1 MGGIIRFFVF
11 FVVPISLFILWIGG
25 YLTPRVEPGYA
36 EEEVKKVIKLPT
48 TKVEKTIIEKTYQV
62 DGSVISNNTAKVA
75 TKLMAKV
82 LKINVKEG
90 DYVKKGQL
98 LAVLDDSEIRQ
109 NIKEAKAGLE
119 ELSKAREEALSGLKA
134 AEAGYAF
141 AKRTYERFKNLY
153 KENAVSKQQLEEIE
167 TKMIGAKAQVDA
179 IKAKLKQLD
188 AKEKQVKA
196 KLKYAKIMQG
206 YAYVKAPF
214 DGVIIKKMNDVGD
227 MAAPGMPIFIIG
239 DKNLKFL
246 SMIDESLINKVNIGD
261 KVDIY
266 IPSTGKSYTAQI
278 IEKSNSI
285 DPMNRTF
292 SIKAKLPQDSSL
304 KPGMYGKI
312 KIKTGQEEKI
322 LIPETA
328 VIKWGQLNAVY
339 TVDKD
344 GIAHLT
350 FVKVGD
356 IVDGKVEIISGLKPG
371 VEIVS
376 SETNKA
382 CEGCKVR

>member
-1 MGGIIRFFVF
+1 MKSVIRFVVF
-11 FVVPISLFILWIGG
+11 FIIPIAVFILWIGG
-25 YLTPRVEPGYA
+25 YLSPRVEPGYA
-36 EEEVKKVIKLPT
+36 EEEVKQTVKLPT
-48 TKVEKTIIEKTYQV
+48 MVVKPEKVEKTYQV
-62 DGSVISNNTAKVA
+62 DGSVVSNNNAKVA
-75 TKLMAKV
+75 TKLMAKI

-196 KLKYAKIMQG
+196 KLKYAKIMQS
-206 YAYVKAPF
+206 YAYIKAPF

-239 DKNLKFL
+239 DKNLKFM
-246 SMIDESLINKVNIGD
+246 SMVDESLINRV
-261 KVDIY
+261 
-266 IPSTGKSYTAQI
+266 STGDTVKVSIKTIGKEYLAKVV
-278 IEKSNSI
+278 EKSNSI
-285 DPMNRTF
+285 DPMSRTF
-292 SIKAKLPQDSSL
+292 TVKAKLPQDKAL
-304 KPGMYGKI
+304 KPGMYGKLI
-312 KIKTGQEEKI
+312 IKTGEEEKI
-322 LIPETA
+322 LIPESA
-328 VIKWGQLNAVY
+328 VIKWGQLDAVFV
-339 TVDKD
+339 VDKD
-344 GIAHLT
+344 GIAHLNFIKT
-350 FVKVGD
+350 GEK
-356 IVDGKVEIISGLKPG
+356 IDGKVEVISGLKPG
-371 VEIVS
+371 MEIVS
-376 SETNKA
+376 SGVEKA